1 MRDPARP
8 ARGPG
13 EGGLPMVTARIAV
26 SLLAVVVMAAVCGD
40 VRPAAATSAKELNR
54 DSVAALNKLYDRTP
68 EAKNLGAKAKSIL
81 VFPTILK
88 AGFMFGAQY
97 GEGALLRQGK
107 AVGYYNSVAASYG
120 FQAGAQAFGYAL
132 FFMTDG
138 AQSYLQKAE
147 GFELGMGPSIVVVDT
162 GMAKALT
169 TATIQHDIYAFIFDQ
184 KGLMGGVGL
193 QGSKISRIAK

>member
-1 MRDPARP
+1 M
-8 ARGPG
+8 
-13 EGGLPMVTARIAV
+13 ETARFAA
-26 SLLAVVVMAAVCGD
+26 SLLALVLMAAVCGGA
-40 VRPAAATSAKELNR
+40 RPAAAASAQELNR
-54 DSVAALNKLYDRTP
+54 DSVASLNKLYDRTP
-68 EAKNLGAKAKSIL
+68 EAKILGAKAKSIL

-97 GEGALLRQGK
+97 GEGALLQRGK
-107 AVGYYNSVAASYG
+107 PVGYYNSVAASYG

-138 AQSYLQKAE
+138 ASSYLQKAE

-184 KGLMGGVGL
+184 KGLMGGIGL
-193 QGSKISRIAK
+193 QGSKISRIANL

>member
-1 MRDPARP
+1 
-8 ARGPG
+8 
-13 EGGLPMVTARIAV
+13 MVTDRIAV
-26 SLLAVVVMAAVCGD
+26 SLLILVLVAISFGD
-40 VRPAAATSAKELNR
+40 ARPAAAASAQELNR
-54 DSVAALNKLYDRTP
+54 DSVASLNKLYDKMP
-68 EAKNLGAKAKSIL
+68 EAKTLGAKAKSIL

-147 GFELGMGPSIVVVDT
+147 GFELGVGPSIVVVDT

-169 TATIQHDIYAFIFDQ
+169 TATVQHDIYAFIFDQ
-184 KGLMGGVGL
+184 KGLMGGMGI